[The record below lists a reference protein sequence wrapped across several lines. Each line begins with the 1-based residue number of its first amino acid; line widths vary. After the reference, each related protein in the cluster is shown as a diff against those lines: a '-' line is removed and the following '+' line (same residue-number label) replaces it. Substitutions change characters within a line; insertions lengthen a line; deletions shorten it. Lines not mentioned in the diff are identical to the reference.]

1 MPGPFYIHM
10 SSHILEFKVMSNSLE
25 KASGVNMIMCAT
37 TAHRLHSVHNQS
49 KNLTNENRV
58 LNELFKGLRFP
69 DRRWEKVGYYFLQ
82 VLNLSIPILLIEITR

>member
-37 TAHRLHSVHNQS
+37 TAHRLHTVDNQS
-49 KNLTNENRV
+49 ENLTNENRV
-58 LNELFKGLRFP
+58 LDELYKGSRFVI
-69 DRRWEKVGYYFLQ
+69 RR
-82 VLNLSIPILLIEITR
+82 